1 MGLEK
6 VIQDILQRGHAKKQ
20 EIVSLG
26 EKERDVQVRAAEQKA
41 LEELAK
47 ASARVDAALSQMEQ
61 QELSSAEL
69 EAKRVLLE
77 AERKVMEE
85 LKEQVLDE
93 LSKYPTDRRKKMYAK
108 LVDNA
113 KKELVRGLVYSNK
126 ADKPLL
132 QLPSGMT
139 FGGFI
144 EGKGGLVFESED
156 KTVRLDYRFE
166 SILDDMW
173 NAKMREIYAK
183 LFGR

>member
-6 VIQDILQRGHAKKQ
+6 VIEDILQRGDMKKR

-26 EKERDVQVRAAEQKA
+26 EKERDDQIRVAEMKA
-41 LEELAK
+41 QEERAK
-47 ASARVDAALSQMEQ
+47 ASERLEAVLSQMEQ

-69 EAKRVLLE
+69 EAKRMLLE

-85 LKEQVLDE
+85 LREQVLDE
-93 LSKYPTDRRKKMYAK
+93 LSRYPADRRKKIYAK

-113 KKELVRGLVYSNK
+113 KKELVRGFVYSTK

-132 QLPSGMT
+132 QLPSGIS
-139 FGGFI
+139 FGGVI
-144 EGKGGLVFESED
+144 EGRGGLVFENED

-166 SILDDMW
+166 SILDDLW
-173 NAKMREIYAK
+173 NAKMREIYTK
-183 LFGR
+183 LFG

>member
-6 VIQDILQRGHAKKQ
+6 VIQDILQRGDAKKQ

-26 EKERDVQVRAAEQKA
+26 EKERDVQVRAAEKKA
-41 LEELAK
+41 REERVK
-47 ASARVDAALSQMEQ
+47 ASARVEAALSQMEQ

-93 LSKYPTDRRKKMYAK
+93 LSKYPADRRKKMYAK
-108 LVDNA
+108 LVDSA
-113 KKELVRGLVYSNK
+113 KKELVSGLVYSNK

-144 EGKGGLVFESED
+144 EGKGGLVFETED

-166 SILDDMW
+166 SILDDLW
-173 NAKMREIYAK
+173 NAKMREIYVK
-183 LFGR
+183 LFG

>member
-6 VIQDILQRGHAKKQ
+6 VIQDILQRGDAKKQ

-26 EKERDVQVRAAEQKA
+26 ENERDVQIKAAEKKA
-41 LEELAK
+41 REERVK
-47 ASARVDAALSQMEQ
+47 GSARVEAALSQMEQ

-93 LSKYPTDRRKKMYAK
+93 LSRYPADRRKKLYAK
-108 LVDNA
+108 LVNNA
-113 KKELVRGLVYSNK
+113 KKELVRGFVYSNK

-132 QLPSGMT
+132 QLPPGMT
-139 FGGFI
+139 YGGVV

-166 SILDDMW
+166 SILDDLW
-173 NAKMREIYAK
+173 NAKMREIYMK
-183 LFGR
+183 LFG

>member
-6 VIQDILQRGHAKKQ
+6 VIQDIQQRGEAKKQ

-26 EKERDVQVRAAEQKA
+26 EKERDAQIKAAEKKA
-41 LEELAK
+41 RDERAK
-47 ASARVDAALSQMEQ
+47 ATARVEATLSQMEQ

-93 LSKYPTDRRKKMYAK
+93 LSNYPADRRKKLYAK
-108 LVDNA
+108 LVSNA
-113 KKELVRGLVYSNK
+113 KKELVRGSVYSNK

-132 QLPSGMT
+132 QLPPGMT
-139 FGGFI
+139 FGGVI

-166 SILDDMW
+166 SILDDLW
-173 NAKMREIYAK
+173 NAEMREIYMK
-183 LFGR
+183 LFG

>member
-6 VIQDILQRGHAKKQ
+6 VIQDILQRGDAKKQ

-26 EKERDVQVRAAEQKA
+26 ENERDVQIKAAEKKA
-41 LEELAK
+41 REERVK
-47 ASARVDAALSQMEQ
+47 GSARVEAALSQMEQ

-93 LSKYPTDRRKKMYAK
+93 LSRYPADRRKKLYAK
-108 LVDNA
+108 LVSNA
-113 KKELVRGLVYSNK
+113 KKELDRGLVYSNK

-132 QLPSGMT
+132 QLPPGMT
-139 FGGFI
+139 YGGVI

-166 SILDDMW
+166 SILDDLW
-173 NAKMREIYAK
+173 NAKMREIYMK
-183 LFGR
+183 LFG